1 MHDTVLRCIYKTY
14 ILQCVFCIVLTLGHI
29 RVTGKV
35 CLLYKTVYHAC
46 ISDLGNVRGGSFVYK
61 CVTDTPFRV
70 YKVHALHIKNINAD
84 LYMLYTCKTS
94 DYYNTCHVFSSPEV
108 YVKVYTK
115 KNKDV

>member
-1 MHDTVLRCIYKTY
+1 MHDILVRYIYTTY
-14 ILQCVFCIVLTLGHI
+14 ILQCVFCIVLTLCLI

-35 CLLYKTVYHAC
+35 CLLYKTVYHAR

-61 CVTDTPFRV
+61 CVTGTPFRV
-70 YKVHALHIKNINAD
+70 YKVHALHIKNINTD
-84 LYMLYTCKTS
+84 LYMLYIYKTS

-108 YVKVYTK
+108 YVNVYMK